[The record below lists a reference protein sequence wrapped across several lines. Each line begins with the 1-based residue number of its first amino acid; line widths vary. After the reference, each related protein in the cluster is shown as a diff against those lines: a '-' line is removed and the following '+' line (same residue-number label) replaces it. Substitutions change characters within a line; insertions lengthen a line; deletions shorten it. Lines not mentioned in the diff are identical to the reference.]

1 MTGIFWLTLNCNSV
15 FFATTETL
23 EESEKYGKWLISKY
37 NHYSKWE
44 EIKAKGLLNALP
56 LHIQEEYFYLPRG
69 RVSYDTETQKFCIFH
84 GNWLKDQQRTLLCKH
99 YQLGIN
105 NVVFVEDEHYTV

>member
-1 MTGIFWLTLNCNSV
+1 MTGIFWLTPDCNAV

-37 NHYSKWE
+37 NHYTKWDE
-44 EIKAKGLLNALP
+44 LKAKGFLNALP
-56 LHIQEEYFYLPRG
+56 ENIKQEYFYLPRG

-84 GNWLKDQQRTLLCKH
+84 GNWLKSKQKNLLCEH
-99 YQLGIN
+99 YQLEMEN
-105 NVVFVEDEHYTV
+105 ALFVYDEHYKI